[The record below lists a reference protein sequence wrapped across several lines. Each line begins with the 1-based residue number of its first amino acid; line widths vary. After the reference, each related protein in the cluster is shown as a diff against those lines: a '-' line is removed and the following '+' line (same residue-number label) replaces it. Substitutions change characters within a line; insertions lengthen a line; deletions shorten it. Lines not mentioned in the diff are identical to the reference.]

1 MNFKRKRTVLLQN
14 GDTVRNQVR
23 HLLILLSFLLLS
35 FPVIGQETGV
45 LYQYE
50 TSSGIQWKTFGD
62 GKVQPKYKGDI
73 KNGKP
78 NGQGTLTL
86 PNGFKY
92 VGEWRDGL
100 INGQG
105 TSTYPNGS
113 KYVGE
118 WKDGHRSGQGTST
131 YPNGSKYEGE
141 WRDGLINGQGTLT
154 YHNGSKYVGEWKD
167 GKKNGQGTVTN
178 SDGEKYVGEFNH
190 AKLKRK
196 QKYLNNESRM
206 LTNKCVNSHL
216 NNCTLTNYK
225 RHPVFSDFY

>member
-1 MNFKRKRTVLLQN
+1 MK
-14 GDTVRNQVR
+14 

-35 FPVIGQETGV
+35 SPLFGQETGV
-45 LYQYE
+45 LYLYE
-50 TSSGIQWKTFGD
+50 TSSGKKWKTFGD

-86 PNGFKY
+86 PNGF
-92 VGEWRDGL
+92 
-100 INGQG
+100 N
-105 TSTYPNGS
+105 
-113 KYVGE
+113 
-118 WKDGHRSGQGTST
+118 
-131 YPNGSKYEGE
+131 
-141 WRDGLINGQGTLT
+141 
-154 YHNGSKYVGEWKD
+154 YVGEWKD

-225 RHPVFSDFY
+225 QHPVFSDFY

>member
-1 MNFKRKRTVLLQN
+1 M
-14 GDTVRNQVR
+14 
-23 HLLILLSFLLLS
+23 
-35 FPVIGQETGV
+35 IGQETGV

-86 PNGFKY
+86 PNGFNF

-100 INGQG
+100 INGQR
-105 TSTYPNGS
+105 TLTLPNGS

-118 WKDGHRSGQGTST
+118 WKDG
-131 YPNGSKYEGE
+131 E
-141 WRDGLINGQGTLT
+141 
-154 YHNGSKYVGEWKD
+154 
-167 GKKNGQGTVTN
+167 KNGQGTVTN